1 MKAYVKI
8 VDKINK
14 IVGVIVVVF
23 LVGAFLSTFLQV
35 VMRNLTSISV
45 PWTDWQQEAEG

>member
-23 LVGAFLSTFLQV
+23 FVYIFAGGYAKSDFHLSSLD
-35 VMRNLTSISV
+35 R
-45 PWTDWQQEAEG
+45 